1 MSANI
6 LTDEQIDELSREDL
20 QNELRERDLSSGG
33 SNVALR
39 DRLKDWMREQNVPA
53 VVPEGPAADVPAPDA
68 PSADADVPPPAE
80 TPELPPVTPEVTPP
94 APTVDTVDTG
104 TSGGRVTAYASNPA
118 EEEPEA
124 VELLEGDQPAESY
137 RELCTTQTVVRVHD
151 THIVQVLNVPFGSA
165 AKQIAFQQL
174 GIRVRSFVNEELSA
188 EAVPAEE
195 PPIE

>member
-94 APTVDTVDTG
+94 ALTVDTPDTG

-195 PPIE
+195 TPTE